1 MEVNIGPYKDILI
14 NLAGDFLKTLAGTSN
29 CDTNRTVWECPQDF
43 TWGRPQRPKDVGRGR
58 PHDVG
63 RGRLLVLD
71 KGPYR
76 DAHRTSFR
84 DVSSTS
90 KGRNLDEWGILFM
103 R

>member
-1 MEVNIGPYKDILI
+1 M
-14 NLAGDFLKTLAGTSN
+14 GTSS
-29 CDTNRTVWECPQDF
+29 RLYM
-43 TWGRPQRPKDVGRGR
+43 GMSPKDVGRGR

-63 RGRLLVLD
+63 RGRLLALD

-76 DAHRTSFR
+76 DVHRTSFG

-90 KGRNLDEWGILFM
+90 KERNLDEWGILFM